1 MTDRHA
7 TPPREEGPPDQ
18 ALAVRAREG
27 DGHAFTE
34 LVRRHQERVFRI
46 VYRMLRNRDE
56 AEDVTQVT
64 FVRAFRSLLKYKEEF
79 PFHPWLY
86 RIAVNAALTQ
96 IEKRKRDRAV
106 DIEQVP
112 ERYIVPKPGGEESP
126 LDVTGRREMIDR
138 IERAL
143 PELPEEQRLVFLL
156 RVNEGLSYDEIA
168 ETLEIP
174 RGTVMSR
181 LSRAREALRK
191 RLV

>member
-1 MTDRHA
+1 MTERRPTVPVHD
-7 TPPREEGPPDQ
+7 GPSDS

-27 DGHAFTE
+27 DGHAFKE

-46 VYRMLRNRDE
+46 VHRMLRDRDQ

-86 RIAVNAALTQ
+86 RIAVNASLTQ
-96 IEKRKRDRAV
+96 IEKRKREKLV
-106 DIEQVP
+106 DIDLVP
-112 ERYIVPKPGGEESP
+112 ERFVPRPAGEESP
-126 LDVTGRREMIDR
+126 LEVAGRRELVDR
-138 IERAL
+138 IRKAL
-143 PELPEEQRLVFLL
+143 PELPEEQRVVFLL
-156 RVNEGLSYDEIA
+156 RVDEGFSYDEIA
-168 ETLEIP
+168 QTLDIP

>member
-1 MTDRHA
+1 M
-7 TPPREEGPPDQ
+7 PEGPADS
-18 ALAVRAREG
+18 ALAVRARDG

-34 LVRRHQERVFRI
+34 LVRRHQERVYRI
-46 VYRMLRNRDE
+46 IYRILRNRDE

-86 RIAVNAALTQ
+86 RIAVNTSFTQ
-96 IEKRKRDRAV
+96 LAKRKREKLV
-106 DIEQVP
+106 DIEKVP
-112 ERYIVPKPGGEESP
+112 ERLVPRPGGEESA
-126 LDVTGRREMIDR
+126 LEAVERREMVDR
-138 IERAL
+138 IRKAL
-143 PELPEEQRLVFLL
+143 PDLPEEQRLVFLL
-156 RVNEGLSYDEIA
+156 RVNEGLSYDQIA

>member
-1 MTDRHA
+1 MS
-7 TPPREEGPPDQ
+7 TPPLPTHHEGGPTDS
-18 ALAVRAREG
+18 ALAVRARDG

-34 LVRRHQERVFRI
+34 LVRRHKERVYRI
-46 VYRMLRNRDE
+46 IYRILRNRDD
-56 AEDVTQVT
+56 AEDITQVT

-79 PFHPWLY
+79 AFHPWLY
-86 RIAVNAALTQ
+86 RIAVNASLTQ
-96 IEKRKRDRAV
+96 LEKRKRQKLV

-112 ERYIVPKPGGEESP
+112 ERLVPRPSGEESA
-126 LDVTGRREMIDR
+126 LEAVERHQMVDR
-138 IERAL
+138 IQKAL
-143 PELPEEQRLVFLL
+143 PELVEEQRIVFLL
-156 RVNEGLSYDEIA
+156 RVNEGLSYDQIA

>member
-1 MTDRHA
+1 MTSLPPS
-7 TPPREEGPPDQ
+7 TPRADGPSDST
-18 ALAVRAREG
+18 LAVRARDG

-64 FVRAFRSLLKYKEEF
+64 FVRAFRSLLKFKEEF
-79 PFHPWLY
+79 AFHPWLY
-86 RIAVNAALTQ
+86 RIAVNASLTH
-96 IEKRKRDRAV
+96 IEKRKREKLV

-112 ERYIVPKPGGEESP
+112 ERLVPRPPGEESP
-126 LDVTGRREMIDR
+126 LEAVGRREMIDR
-138 IERAL
+138 IQRAL
-143 PELPEEQRLVFLL
+143 PELPQEQRLVFLL
-156 RVNEGLSYDEIA
+156 RVNEGLSYEEIA
-168 ETLEIP
+168 ETLDIP

-191 RLV
+191 MLV

>member
-1 MTDRHA
+1 VNR
-7 TPPREEGPPDQ
+7 PPPPAAEENGPADS
-18 ALAVRAREG
+18 ALAVRARDG

-34 LVRRHQERVFRI
+34 LVRRHKEQVYRITFRI
-46 VYRMLRNRDE
+46 LRDRDD

-86 RIAVNAALTQ
+86 RIALNASLTQ
-96 IEKRKRDRAV
+96 IEKRKRHKAV

-112 ERYIVPKPGGEESP
+112 ERLIPRPGGEESA
-126 LDVTGRREMIDR
+126 LDAVGRREMVGR
-138 IERAL
+138 IQKAL
-143 PELPEEQRLVFLL
+143 PELAEDQRIVFLL
-156 RVNEGLSYDEIA
+156 RVNEGLSYDQIA